1 MLLGYARV
9 STIEQDTKLQ
19 TDALKRAGC
28 SRIFSEKASGAK
40 VDRPELMRI
49 LDIARDG
56 DIIVVWKLDRLARS
70 TKQLID
76 TIEKLRE
83 RKIGFKCLTM
93 DIDTTTSSGRLIYS
107 IFAGLAEFER
117 DLIRERTMA
126 GLAAARAEGRVGGR
140 PRKLSDD
147 DLETARDFLKSGEDM
162 REVATRLGVSRATL
176 YANGVRRY
184 PVIKKVVHA
193 TPLPK
198 KRVRVNQKKKHA
210 RKAKRRV

>member
-70 TKQLID
+70 NKQLID

-93 DIDTTTSSGRLIYS
+93 DIYTTTSSGRLIYS

-117 DLIRERTMA
+117 DLIRDRTMA

-147 DLETARDFLKSGEDM
+147 DLETARAFLKAGEDM
-162 REVATRLGVSRATL
+162 SVVATRLGVSRATL
-176 YANGVRRY
+176 YANGVRKY
-184 PVIKKVVHA
+184 PAIKKLTHP

-198 KRVRVNQKKKHA
+198 KQMRLSRKMKST
-210 RKAKRRV
+210 RKAKWRA